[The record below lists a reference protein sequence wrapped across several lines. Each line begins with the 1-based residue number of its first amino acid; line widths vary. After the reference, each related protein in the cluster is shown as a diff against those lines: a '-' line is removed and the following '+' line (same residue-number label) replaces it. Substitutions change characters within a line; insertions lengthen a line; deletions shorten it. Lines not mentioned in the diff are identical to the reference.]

1 MRILAARLALLLL
14 LSGAPADA
22 FAQADGSTPTVAAP
36 APLMPG
42 VSPPSSVTA
51 AVSPAAPA
59 IPASPTAPSDRT
71 PAEVVKIILGLVA
84 ILALA
89 YLAGDPRVIELENAL
104 GISQAVTSGL
114 PFVLMGLFAHHPEV
128 DLLSDRVLAELQP
141 LLPLG
146 LGWIGLSL
154 GFRFDARVIETLPKS
169 LARGLLLTTGVP
181 FLFVVAAAALLLAL
195 STGFSADIEFLRD
208 AILLGSAGAVTART
222 LPSFLRSRGVAQ
234 EDADRVARL
243 VQLEELAAMTGLL
256 VVAAFFRP
264 AGEAGWKLPGIAWIF
279 VTLGMA
285 TAISGMIYA
294 ILAGVRGIAE
304 IMVVLLGSVALLSGM
319 ASFLRLSPVV
329 VCFLSGALLRN
340 LPGTWKTH
348 VRDALDRLERPV
360 YLIFLV
366 IAGAL
371 WRVADWQGWALL
383 VLFVVARS
391 GGKRLAV
398 VLHQRRHPGDFAEL
412 DRWSLS
418 VSPLG
423 ALAVAIVVNAQT
435 LYSSPTLPWIVTA
448 VIGGAMV
455 TEVFVQI
462 AWRARKASG

>member
-1 MRILAARLALLLL
+1 MRSLAACLAVVLLLL
-14 LSGAPADA
+14 LGRCADA
-22 FAQADGSTPTVAAP
+22 FAQADASAPAPDGAAAAPTPTVSAAP
-36 APLMPG
+36 P
-42 VSPPSSVTA
+42 TA
-51 AVSPAAPA
+51 AA
-59 IPASPTAPSDRT
+59 IPTALPSADRT
-71 PAEVVKIILGLVA
+71 PAEVVKVILGLVA

-89 YLAGDPRVIELENAL
+89 YLAGDPRVIELENTL

-128 DLLSDRVLAELQP
+128 DLLSDRVLGELQP

-154 GFRFDARVIETLPKS
+154 GFRFDARVIERLPRS
-169 LARGLLLTTGVP
+169 LASGLLLTTGVP
-181 FLFVVAAAALLLAL
+181 FLFVVAAAALLLAMT
-195 STGFSADIEFLRD
+195 TGFTADAVFLRD

-222 LPSFLRSRGVAQ
+222 LPPFLRSRGVAPV
-234 EDADRVARL
+234 DAERVARL

-264 AGEAGWKLPGIAWIF
+264 PGDAGWKLPGIAWIF

-294 ILAGVRGIAE
+294 ILAGVRGASE
-304 IMVVLLGSVALLSGM
+304 MMVVLLGSVALLSGM

-329 VCFLSGALLRN
+329 ICFLSGALLRN

-348 VRDALDRLERPV
+348 VRDSLDRLERPV

-398 VLHQRRHPGDFAEL
+398 ILHERRHPGDFAEL

-455 TEVFVQI
+455 TEVIVQI
-462 AWRARKASG
+462 AWRARRGRQV